1 MCLSKVNRPVQS
13 TGFFMRDSDYS
24 IRKSHE

>member
-1 MCLSKVNRPVQS
+1 MSLSKVNRPVQS
-13 TGFFMRDSDYS
+13 TGFFMRENDYS